1 MGLLRKSRSVE
12 HFPEIRED
20 LMNHS
25 IYGADRLTHLKIVV
39 VALIGA
45 TLVAGVGI
53 AARDTATISG
63 VAAAREELVPLI
75 RAGQAVVVGE
85 REISTVR

>member
-1 MGLLRKSRSVE
+1 
-12 HFPEIRED
+12 
-20 LMNHS
+20 MNHS

-53 AARDTATISG
+53 AARDTGTTSG
-63 VAAAREELVPLI
+63 VATARNQELVPMI
-75 RAGQAVVVGE
+75 RAGQPVVVGD
-85 REISTVR
+85 RDVSMVR

>member
-1 MGLLRKSRSVE
+1 
-12 HFPEIRED
+12 
-20 LMNHS
+20 MNHS

-45 TLVAGVGI
+45 TVVAGVGI
-53 AARDTATISG
+53 AARGTGTTPDVATAG
-63 VAAAREELVPLI
+63 RQELVPVI
-75 RAGQAVVVGE
+75 RAGQPMVVGD

>member
-1 MGLLRKSRSVE
+1 
-12 HFPEIRED
+12 
-20 LMNHS
+20 MNYS

-45 TLVAGVGI
+45 TVVAGVGI
-53 AARDTATISG
+53 AARDTATTSG
-63 VAAAREELVPLI
+63 VAAVGNKDLVPII
-75 RAGQAVVVGE
+75 RAGQPVVVSD

>member
-1 MGLLRKSRSVE
+1 
-12 HFPEIRED
+12 
-20 LMNHS
+20 MNHS

-45 TLVAGVGI
+45 TVVAGVGI
-53 AARDTATISG
+53 AARDTAITPD
-63 VAAAREELVPLI
+63 VATAGRQELVPII
-75 RAGQAVVVGE
+75 RAGQPVVVGD

>member
-1 MGLLRKSRSVE
+1 
-12 HFPEIRED
+12 
-20 LMNHS
+20 MNHS

-53 AARDTATISG
+53 AARDTAATSG
-63 VAAAREELVPLI
+63 VATARNQELVPVI
-75 RAGQAVVVGE
+75 RAGQPVVVGD
-85 REISTVR
+85 RDISVVR

>member
-1 MGLLRKSRSVE
+1 
-12 HFPEIRED
+12 
-20 LMNHS
+20 MNHS

-53 AARDTATISG
+53 AARDTSATSG
-63 VAAAREELVPLI
+63 VTTARNQELVPMI
-75 RAGQAVVVGE
+75 RAGQPVVVGD
-85 REISTVR
+85 REVSMVR

>member
-1 MGLLRKSRSVE
+1 
-12 HFPEIRED
+12 
-20 LMNHS
+20 MNHS

-53 AARDTATISG
+53 AARDTAPEPG
-63 VAAAREELVPLI
+63 VAMARVYGPVI
-75 RAGQAVVVGE
+75 KAGQPVVVGA
-85 REISTVR
+85 REFSTIR

>member
-1 MGLLRKSRSVE
+1 
-12 HFPEIRED
+12 
-20 LMNHS
+20 MNHS

-53 AARDTATISG
+53 AARDTATTSS
-63 VAAAREELVPLI
+63 VVTARKDLVPVI

>member
-1 MGLLRKSRSVE
+1 
-12 HFPEIRED
+12 
-20 LMNHS
+20 MNHS

-45 TLVAGVGI
+45 TVVAGVGI
-53 AARDTATISG
+53 AARDTGTAPG
-63 VAAAREELVPLI
+63 VATARNQELVPII
-75 RAGQAVVVGE
+75 RAGQPVVVGE

>member
-1 MGLLRKSRSVE
+1 
-12 HFPEIRED
+12 
-20 LMNHS
+20 MNHS

-53 AARDTATISG
+53 AARDTTTTSGAAT
-63 VAAAREELVPLI
+63 ARNQELVPII
-75 RAGQAVVVGE
+75 RAGQPVVVGD
-85 REISTVR
+85 REVSMVR